1 MSYGSVYALLAV
13 GLVLAYKTSGIFN
26 LAYGAQ
32 AFVSGAVYF
41 DARVR
46 HNLPIPV
53 AFVLAVLVVAP
64 LLGILLDRV
73 LFRYLRTAS
82 AVAKLVTVLGLLVA
96 IPQILKLWFGQ
107 NPQYGT
113 EGIVP
118 NGDKAYNPFGT
129 VFVSRD
135 DLATIGITLVAVV
148 ALVLLFRYTALGL
161 RMRAVVESPRM

>member
-1 MSYGSVYALLAV
+1 MQQLISNILSGMSYGSVYALLAV

-64 LLGILLDRV
+64 LLAGILH
-73 LFRYLRTAS
+73 AM
-82 AVAKLVTVLGLLVA
+82 G
-96 IPQILKLWFGQ
+96 
-107 NPQYGT
+107 
-113 EGIVP
+113 
-118 NGDKAYNPFGT
+118 
-129 VFVSRD
+129 
-135 DLATIGITLVAVV
+135 
-148 ALVLLFRYTALGL
+148 AL
-161 RMRAVVESPRM
+161 